1 MLRGSG
7 GQFFGWTGRTSTRRR
22 AVSTSTS
29 ALDEGVPPPPD
40 GPPRSVRRDRASRGD
55 RRLAVW
61 LIVPTVLALGLVVGY
76 PIVRALYRSF
86 FDDPI
91 GGTPAFVGFENYTD
105 ALWGADSDVFWES
118 LQVTVFFT
126 VVSVG
131 LEVLLGFSMA
141 LVMHRALRGRGLIR
155 TSVLVPWAIPTAVTA
170 VMWGWI
176 LEPNGVL
183 NHLIGQEILWTGSE
197 WPAKWAIIFAD
208 VWKTAPFVAL
218 LLLAGLQIIPDEL
231 YEAAKVDGAS
241 AWRRFVEITLPM
253 VKPALM
259 VAVLFR
265 MLDVLR
271 IYDLPAIL
279 TNGANDTTT
288 LSILV
293 VETAIGNLEA
303 GYGSA
308 LSTLTFLFIFL
319 CAYLFVKLLGTNVI
333 ATQQRE
339 VK

>member
-1 MLRGSG
+1 
-7 GQFFGWTGRTSTRRR
+7 
-22 AVSTSTS
+22 VSTSTS
-29 ALDEGVPPPPD
+29 ALEKSAPPPEES
-40 GPPRSVRRDRASRGD
+40 PPPARSRGRASSGD
-55 RRLAVW
+55 RRLALW
-61 LIVPTVLALGLVVGY
+61 LIVPTVVALSVVVGY
-76 PIVRALYRSF
+76 PVVRAVYRSF

-91 GGTPAFVGFENYTD
+91 GGTPSFVGFENYTT
-105 ALWGADSDVFWES
+105 ALWGSDSAEFWASME
-118 LQVTVFFT
+118 VTTFFT
-126 VVSVG
+126 VVSVS
-131 LEVLLGFSMA
+131 LEVVLGFAMA

-176 LEPNGVL
+176 LQPNGIL
-183 NHLIGQEILWTGSE
+183 NHLIGTKILWTGNE
-197 WPAKWAIIFAD
+197 WPAKWAIVFAD

-241 AWRRFVEITLPM
+241 AWRRFREITLPM

-293 VETAIGNLEA
+293 VRTAIGNLEA

-319 CAYLFVKLLGTNVI
+319 CAFLFVKLLGTNVV

-339 VK
+339 VKR

>member
-1 MLRGSG
+1 M
-7 GQFFGWTGRTSTRRR
+7 STTPAVDQQPAATPRRPSKRRRR
-22 AVSTSTS
+22 AT
-29 ALDEGVPPPPD
+29 
-40 GPPRSVRRDRASRGD
+40 RSDS
-55 RRLAVW
+55 RLAFW
-61 LIVPTVLALGLVVGY
+61 LIVPTMIALALVIGY
-76 PIVRALYRSF
+76 PVVRAVYRSF

-91 GGTPAFVGFENYTD
+91 GGTPEFIGFENYTT
-105 ALWGADSDVFWES
+105 ALFGADSDEWWAAME
-118 LQVTVFFT
+118 VTAFFT
-126 VVSVG
+126 VVSVV
-131 LEVLLGFSMA
+131 LEVVIGFAMA
-141 LVMHRALRGRGLIR
+141 LVMHRAFRGRGLIR

-170 VMWGWI
+170 VLWAWMFQ
-176 LEPNGVL
+176 PNGIVNSL
-183 NHLIGQEILWTGSE
+183 LGQEIIWTGSE
-197 WPAKWAIIFAD
+197 WPAKWAIVFAD
-208 VWKTAPFVAL
+208 TWKTAPFIAL

-241 AWRRFVEITLPM
+241 ALRRFREITLPL
-253 VKPALM
+253 VKPALL

-279 TNGANDTTT
+279 TQGANDTTT

-293 VETAIGNLEA
+293 VEAAIGNLEQ

-319 CAYLFVKLLGTNVI
+319 CAFLFVKLLGTNVVQ
-333 ATQQRE
+333 TQQGK